1 MDPLAFREKFKYDT
15 ALMNLPDAEI
25 ADALDEADLV
35 VSTLEFGA
43 LKERAVGLYAAHIL
57 KVAIKSKSG
66 NGFSDASSMT
76 IAGQS
81 VSFSRSGADVFYNQS
96 IYGQRYLALKNS
108 IPIGNDGTNPNRLGV
123 GAFVI

>member
-1 MDPLAFREKFKYDT
+1 MDPQAFRQKFKYDT
-15 ALMNLPDAEI
+15 ALLNLTDAEI
-25 ADALDEADLV
+25 ADALEEADLV

-57 KVAIKSKSG
+57 KVGLKSKSG
-66 NGFSDASSMT
+66 NGFSDAASMS
-76 IAGQS
+76 IAGQA
-81 VSFSRSGADVFYNQS
+81 VSYSRSNTESFYSHS

-108 IPIGNDGTNPNRLGV
+108 IPIDSVGTNPNRLGV